1 MSKKLVGIGLL
12 VIAAAA
18 TGAYFLSGGIGGEHS
33 GAATPVRVVEPAKLS
48 LLEKEGRA
56 VFQKNCR
63 QCHGDQGEGT
73 ENGPPLVHGFYRPN
87 HHADGAFFLAV
98 RNGVRAH
105 HWNFGDMPA
114 QPEVSDSDVSKIL
127 VYVRRVQ
134 IASGIE

>member
-1 MSKKLVGIGLL
+1 MTKKLLGIGVL

-18 TGAYFLSGGIGGEHS
+18 VGTYFLRGGIGGEHS
-33 GAATPVRVVEPAKLS
+33 RAAAPVDVVEPAKLS
-48 LLEKEGRA
+48 LLEKEGRS
-56 VFQKNCR
+56 VFQKSCR
-63 QCHGDQGEGT
+63 QCHGEQGAGT
-73 ENGPPLVHGFYRPN
+73 ENGPPLIHPFYRPN

>member
-1 MSKKLVGIGLL
+1 MSKKLVGIGIL
-12 VIAAAA
+12 VIVAAAIG
-18 TGAYFLSGGIGGEHS
+18 TYFFQRGIGGEQS
-33 GAATPVRVVEPAKLS
+33 RAAAPVNVVEPAKLS

-73 ENGPPLVHGFYRPN
+73 ENGPPLIHGFYRPN
-87 HHADGAFFLAV
+87 HHADGSFFLAV

-114 QPEVSDSDVSKIL
+114 QPGVSDADASKIL
-127 VYVRRVQ
+127 VYIRRVQ